1 MVKLYVKEYNKEEG
15 EYEDT
20 FNTCDIAVE
29 YANELVDA
37 GEIEYFW
44 VQDENGKTIT
54 SGEDYFGYGKV
65 QILTYNTVAN
75 TADSMWVSSN
85 GNFDLASDY
94 GVPSYPNYA
103 FRVKVGIN
111 QGNLTFSSD
120 KAENAD
126 GDYPVT
132 ITEGKIL
139 KNAGHQN
146 NGSAADSIVF
156 FISYEGDPWYPA
168 DGYAKYK
175 VSGVRYSGIA
185 END

>member
-1 MVKLYVKEYNKEEG
+1 MKKSLYLAALLLTTVFASCEKDEIGGTATESMAGQWYI
-15 EYEDT
+15 T
-20 FNTCDIAVE
+20 
-29 YANELVDA
+29 VDA
-37 GEIEYFW
+37 
-44 VQDENGKTIT
+44 VDENGNAIN

-85 GNFDLASDY
+85 GNFDLASYY

-175 VSGVRYSGIA
+175 VSGVRYSGLA